1 MPTVNN
7 LKVGDTTYTIEDAT
21 SYAHAVTNK
30 GSAFSSGLYKI
41 TTNSEGHVTAA
52 TAVVKADIT
61 ALGIPAQD
69 TVATTMTGA
78 TSSVDG
84 AIGLVPAPL
93 STDYGKFL
101 SADGTWQAVGK
112 PMVVLS
118 YGTSTWQQF
127 LDAYNNNV
135 IVYCRASSNSD
146 PSSGAQTRMA
156 FMAYVNANPPTEVEF
171 QYYRSVSSHTSSQ
184 YCDQVFIY
192 KLNSE
197 GTWSVTSRYVG
208 LREIK
213 VNDNSNMSISYSS
226 NRATINGIALPA
238 VTSSDNG
245 KILQVVDGVW
255 TAVTP
260 S

>member
-1 MPTVNN
+1 MLNGIKGFGSFVKDTSIPLVSTGHLYSYDHLQNATFPAQVSATGFTGTNVAATNLTAVNN
-7 LKVGDTTYTIEDAT
+7 VLCQNSIFVNCDSSFANGKKLATEEYVDTAILNA
-21 SYAHAVTNK
+21 SL
-30 GSAFSSGLYKI
+30 GGGG
-41 TTNSEGHVTAA
+41 EG
-52 TAVVKADIT
+52 
-61 ALGIPAQD
+61 G
-69 TVATTMTGA
+69 TVSVMTGA
-78 TSSVDG
+78 TSSADG

-171 QYYRSVSSHTSSQ
+171 
-184 YCDQVFIY
+184 
-192 KLNSE
+192 
-197 GTWSVTSRYVG
+197 
-208 LREIK
+208 
-213 VNDNSNMSISYSS
+213 
-226 NRATINGIALPA
+226 
-238 VTSSDNG
+238 
-245 KILQVVDGVW
+245 
-255 TAVTP
+255 
-260 S
+260 